1 MSAGASLAGLAEGR
15 LTRRRA
21 GLILLV
27 VTLVGLALRLVVWN
41 HSLLGDELSTLWIVR
56 EFGLTGTLGE
66 VSSDAEISPPLYFV
80 LAWFATQLGT
90 APELVRLPALIAGT
104 ATIPLSYLLA
114 LRLSGRTAGLVAAA
128 VMALSPFMVTFS
140 ATGRAYSLMV
150 AMLICST
157 VTMLFA
163 MRKGRAGWWVPFALF
178 TCLAMY
184 SHYTAVYYLA
194 AQLVW
199 LLFVSPP
206 SRLSGILATGGAVL
220 LYLPWIPSMLDDLD
234 SPTLPILEAIQG
246 TALSDKWLGVK
257 QLLAGQPLIDPSN
270 LALLLVAIGVIVLAA
285 GLVLG
290 RAGIRTESEPA
301 GPSPRQALVLVLALT
316 FATAIAEAL
325 LALAGTDTFG
335 ARNLAATWAA
345 LPALAGFAAA
355 VATPALGITGAVLLL
370 AGFAAGAVKVA
381 DPDSASLDFRSAA
394 AFIDQEA
401 APGDVILDM
410 TFVSPVPL
418 TSLDVYLPQ
427 GRTEF
432 RPRIPSDEPPFM
444 LAAGPAGQDQKV
456 LDRALAATG
465 NGSLFVL
472 TSREPVEPGAEEE
485 LFTSEEGATL
495 PEGWKVVGTG
505 TFPGHLPLTVTEV
518 RRR

>member
-1 MSAGASLAGLAEGR
+1 MNAGASLAGLAEGR
-15 LTRRRA
+15 LTRRLAGIVLLVLTLA
-21 GLILLV
+21 GL
-27 VTLVGLALRLVVWN
+27 AFRLVAWG
-41 HSLLGDELSTLWIVR
+41 HSLIGDELSTLWIVSS
-56 EFGLTGTLGE
+56 FDLTRVVSE

-80 LAWFATQLGT
+80 LAWLATQLGS

-104 ATIPLSYLLA
+104 AAIPLSYLLG
-114 LRLSGRTAGLVAAA
+114 LRLSGRTAGLAAAA

-140 ATGRAYSLMV
+140 TTGRAYSLMV

-157 VTMLFA
+157 LAMLAA
-163 MRKGRAGWWVPFALF
+163 MRSGRAHWWILFALF

-199 LLFVSPP
+199 LLFVSPY
-206 SRLSGILATGGAVL
+206 SRLPAVLATGGAAL

-270 LALLLVAIGVIVLAA
+270 LALLLVAAGIIVLAV
-285 GLVLG
+285 GLVTG
-290 RAGIRTESEPA
+290 ARREAVSEPS
-301 GPSPRQALVLVLALT
+301 GPTPRQALALLLALT
-316 FATAIAEAL
+316 FATAICEAL

-355 VATPALGITGAVLLL
+355 VSAPALGITGLVLLL
-370 AGFAAGAVKVA
+370 AGLAAGAVKVA
-381 DPDSASLDFRSAA
+381 DPGSASLDFKSAA
-394 AFIDQEA
+394 AYIDQEA
-401 APGDVILDM
+401 APGDVVYDA

-418 TSLDVYLPQ
+418 TSLDVYLS
-427 GRTEF
+427 GNRLEF
-432 RPRIPSDEPPFM
+432 KPRIPSDDPPFL
-444 LAAGPAGQDQKV
+444 LAAGPAGQDQEV

-465 NGSLFVL
+465 GRTLFVL
-472 TSREPVEPGAEEE
+472 ASREPLQAGQEAS
-485 LFTSEEGATL
+485 LFTEEEGAVL
-495 PEGWKVVGTG
+495 PEGWKIVGTES
-505 TFPGHLPLTVTEV
+505 FPGHLPLTVTEI

>member
-1 MSAGASLAGLAEGR
+1 MKAGASLAELAEGR

-21 GLILLV
+21 GLLLLV
-27 VTLVGLALRLVVWN
+27 LTLIGLALRLVAWG
-41 HSLLGDELSTLWIVR
+41 HSLIGDELSTLWIVSS
-56 EFGLTGTLGE
+56 FDFSGVVSE

-80 LAWFATQLGT
+80 LAWLSTQLGS
-90 APELVRLPALIAGT
+90 AHELVRLPALIAGT
-104 ATIPLSYLLA
+104 AAIPLSYLLG

-128 VMALSPFMVTFS
+128 VMALSPFMITFS

-157 VTMLFA
+157 LAMLAA
-163 MRKGRAGWWVPFALF
+163 MKSGRAGWWILFSLF
-178 TCLAMY
+178 TCLSMY

-199 LLFVSPP
+199 LLFVSPS
-206 SRLSGILATGGAVL
+206 SRLSGVLATGGAAL
-220 LYLPWIPSMLDDLD
+220 LYLPWVPSMLADLD

-270 LALLLVAIGVIVLAA
+270 LALLLVGVGIIVLGA
-285 GLVLG
+285 GLFSAARG
-290 RAGIRTESEPA
+290 QAESESTAPTA
-301 GPSPRQALVLVLALT
+301 RQALVLLLALT
-316 FATAIAEAL
+316 FATAICEAL

-345 LPALAGFAAA
+345 LPILVGFAAA
-355 VATPALGITGAVLLL
+355 AATPALGITGAVLLL
-370 AGFAAGAVKVA
+370 AGLAVGAVKVA
-381 DPDSASLDFRSAA
+381 DPDSASLDFKSAA
-394 AFIDQEA
+394 AYIDQEA
-401 APGDVILDM
+401 APGDVVYDA

-418 TSLDVYLPQ
+418 TSLDAYLSQ
-427 GRTEF
+427 GRLEF
-432 RPRIPSDEPPFM
+432 RPRIPSDDPPFL
-444 LAAGPAGQDQKV
+444 LAAGPAGQDQQV

-465 NGSLFVL
+465 GHSLFVV
-472 TSREPVEPGAEEE
+472 TSREPVGPGEEGQ
-485 LFTSEEGATL
+485 LFTAEEGAVL
-495 PEGWKVVGTG
+495 PEGWKIVGTE
-505 TFPGHLPLTVTEV
+505 TFPGYLPLTVTEI